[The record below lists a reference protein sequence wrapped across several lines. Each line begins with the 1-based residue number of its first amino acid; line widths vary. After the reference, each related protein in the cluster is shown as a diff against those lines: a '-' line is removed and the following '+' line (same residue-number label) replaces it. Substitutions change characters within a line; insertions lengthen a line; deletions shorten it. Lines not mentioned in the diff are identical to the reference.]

1 MAEDYAGNSIDG
13 GPMLRPRPSASSPGL
28 QAAEPR
34 MRNRFPPKGI
44 LTIGA
49 IVLIVVLLLVVIVG
63 ILM

>member
-1 MAEDYAGNSIDG
+1 
-13 GPMLRPRPSASSPGL
+13 MLRPRPSASSPGL